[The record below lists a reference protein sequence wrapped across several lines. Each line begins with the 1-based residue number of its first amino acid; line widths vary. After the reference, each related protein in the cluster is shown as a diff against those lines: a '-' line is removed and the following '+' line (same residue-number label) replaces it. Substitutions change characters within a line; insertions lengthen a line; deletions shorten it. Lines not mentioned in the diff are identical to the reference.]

1 MINTLFASSLSVQIP
16 SVVVPTLY
24 RSQELTIWSGI
35 IATPGFANE
44 PCSIHLL

>member
-1 MINTLFASSLSVQIP
+1 MINILFASSLSVQIQ
-16 SVVVPTLY
+16 SVVVPMLY

-44 PCSIHLL
+44 PYSTRLL